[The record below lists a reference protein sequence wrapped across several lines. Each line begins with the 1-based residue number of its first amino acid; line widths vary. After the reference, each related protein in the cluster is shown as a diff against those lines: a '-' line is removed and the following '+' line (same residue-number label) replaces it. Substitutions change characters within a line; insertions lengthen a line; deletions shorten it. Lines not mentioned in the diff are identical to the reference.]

1 MNPTLDAA
9 LLERLPSGDAHA
21 FAVFYDAYA
30 RPIFKFVYYR
40 THHRE
45 TAEDLTSQAFLKAL
59 QHIRTFDPKRGS
71 VGAWIYRI
79 ARNTVTDHYRTRR
92 ATIDIADAWDLADAQ
107 DVARDA
113 HVTLQLERVREQVA
127 ALTPEQRDLVLL
139 RLWDQLSYREIA
151 EITGKSE
158 AACKMGFSRAIASLR
173 GRLGPAALI
182 SLLVPFI

>member
-1 MNPTLDAA
+1 MNPILEPA
-9 LLERLPSGDAHA
+9 LLAQLSSGDANA
-21 FAVFYDAYA
+21 FAAFYDAYA
-30 RPIFKFVYYR
+30 RPIFRFVYYR

-45 TAEDLTSQAFLKAL
+45 TAEDLTSATFLKAL
-59 QHIRTFDPKRGS
+59 QHIRTFNPDRGS

-92 ATIDIADAWDLADAQ
+92 ASVDIADVWDLADSQ

-113 HVTLQLERVREQVA
+113 DVSLQLERIREHMA
-127 ALTPEQRDLVLL
+127 SLTSEQREMVLL

-158 AACKMGFSRAIASLR
+158 AACKMSFSRAIAALR
-173 GRLGPAALI
+173 GKLGPAAFVA
-182 SLLVPFI
+182 LLVPFI